1 MHVFIGYDRHQR
13 LASLVLAHSLRR
25 RSSLPI
31 TITLLEQ
38 HQLEQAGLYWRPRDP
53 RQTTDCSFSR
63 FLVSALLGFQGWGLY
78 LDGDMLCLADPAT
91 LWELRDADE
100 ALLCVQHPS
109 HPWGNRKMGGLC
121 QTDYPR
127 KNWSSLMLFNAPRSR
142 AQTRE
147 GCHVDGITWWTWIL
161 RRRPISCRHC
171 CTGLRA
177 APGCPAS
184 LRRVVLWLISGW
196 LERRPTSPALRLIP
210 AATTLVAHQ
219 SHVSR
224 ASPPTSAWPARSAQ
238 AASRLAGVA

>member
-1 MHVFIGYDRHQR
+1 MQLMHVFIGCDRHQR

-53 RQTTDCSFSR
+53 GQTTDFSFSR
-63 FLVSALLGFQGWGLY
+63 FLVPALLGFQGWGLY

-91 LWELRDADE
+91 LWQLRDADE

-127 KNWSSLMLFNAPRSR
+127 KNWSSLMLFNAPRCCRLTPDYVNQASAMELHR
-142 AQTRE
+142 FAWLE
-147 GCHVDGITWWTWIL
+147 GADPGVLPRRWNYLVDL
-161 RRRPISCRHC
+161 DP
-171 CTGLRA
+171 
-177 APGCPAS
+177 PPAS
-184 LRRVVLWLISGW
+184 HQLPALLHWTLGGPWLPGFAEAGGPLADLWLA
-196 LERRPTSPALRLIP
+196 ERDDLHRQLY
-210 AATTLVAHQ
+210 
-219 SHVSR
+219 
-224 ASPPTSAWPARSAQ
+224 
-238 AASRLAGVA
+238 G